1 MCFSDAILGSA
12 QGNVKVELKW
22 SFQFSHYCKT
32 EFDTRGVELQF
43 LPSSNTNLTLM
54 DLDENMTT
62 SESQLGPKSRYWTQF
77 GHILAIFPQSLVFSQ
92 IARWG
97 LRSSCQPLSLRC
109 DGAKANIDMKHWS
122 SGGGGGTT
130 QLSFSLMPFKL
141 HGNP

>member
-77 GHILAIFPQSLVFSQ
+77 GHILAIFPQSLVLHQ
-92 IARWG
+92 ITRWG
-97 LRSSCQPLSLRC
+97 LSSSCQPLSPRC
-109 DGAKANIDMKHWS
+109 DGAKANIWYWYEALKQWRRWRHHSIVIFFNAIQTPW
-122 SGGGGGTT
+122 
-130 QLSFSLMPFKL
+130 
-141 HGNP
+141 